1 MLSIE
6 LGRQEFSA
14 SHRPKIFVQAVFA
27 HFPEDHKGKCLLR
40 FFIANGGDT
49 DATVVGYMAYLY
61 HQVDGI
67 VFAPELDG
75 ETSFVFLNDTVLKPG
90 ARVEVLGTH
99 LCDWITCGEGER
111 LFAIG
116 RVEYEGG
123 DSARRIT
130 GFCREYFS
138 KNAMWQ
144 KVPNDAYEYTY

>member
-1 MLSIE
+1 M
-6 LGRQEFSA
+6 
-14 SHRPKIFVQAVFA
+14 
-27 HFPEDHKGKCLLR
+27 R